1 MQKLSII
8 GITANPTE
16 KQYAWKEAL
25 ESYCDLADEV
35 IIVDGG
41 TEDFPVPEKVRK
53 IRIPDPEVWTWA
65 EHGKKLSLA
74 LGEAKGDWIIKID
87 LDWIFHENDLKTIRQ
102 KLEGIDAPVATF
114 QKKTVYPFRKYVQK
128 GAIPIAINKR
138 YKNTIRFGKDE
149 NEYTDLTYPIW
160 WRGKMDENDVPVGNL
175 IRIIDWGKT
184 GVTFWNFDYTFKTF
198 EVAKKLFLRMS
209 NAHRTYF
216 GSSSFG
222 NNEEEALEVF
232 IRNMKGK
239 LTRGLDLGDLSVL
252 PKYIRGRIEN
262 IKKEEWGFDGWGLLA

>member
-35 IIVDGG
+35 IIIDGG
-41 TEDFPVPEKVRK
+41 VEDFSVPDKVRK
-53 IRIPDPEVWTWA
+53 IRIPDPEVWNWA

-74 LGEAKGDWIIKID
+74 LKEATGDWIIKTDI
-87 LDWIFHENDLKTIRQ
+87 DWIFHEKDMNKIRE
-102 KLEGIDAPVATF
+102 KLQLIRDPVATF

-128 GAIPIAINKR
+128 GAIPIAINRSFKGR
-138 YKNTIRFGKDE
+138 IRFGKDE
-149 NEYTDLTYPIW
+149 NNYTDLTYPIW
-160 WRGKMDENDVPVGNL
+160 WHEKTDENGVPIGNL
-175 IRIIDWGKT
+175 VTQVDWGKT
-184 GVTFWNFDYTFKTF
+184 GVDFWNFDYTFKTF

-209 NAHRTYF
+209 NAHKTYF
-216 GSSSFG
+216 GTTSFG
-222 NNEEEALEVF
+222 ATEEEALKVF
-232 IRNMKGK
+232 INNMKGK
-239 LTRGLDLGDLSVL
+239 LTRGLAIMDLSIL

-262 IKKEEWGFDGWGLLA
+262 IKPEEFGFNGWNLLS